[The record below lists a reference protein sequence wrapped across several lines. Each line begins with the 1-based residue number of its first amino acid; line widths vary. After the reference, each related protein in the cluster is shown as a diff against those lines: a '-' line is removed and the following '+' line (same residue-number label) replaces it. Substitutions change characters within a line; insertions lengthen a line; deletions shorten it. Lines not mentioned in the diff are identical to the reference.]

1 MSRALVKA
9 CSGMGKNKD
18 QAIKL
23 LAGQYVLQARK
34 LYQKID
40 QSVLENI
47 ETIVKD
53 EKLEDLIENDL
64 AFFMAM
70 LKKHIDLVERR
81 LIKLETIPTQEKIHS
96 ILELHTEW
104 SSKGKLNKKVELGHN
119 MLISSD
125 QFGFIL
131 RWRVIE
137 KQQAKRP

>member
-40 QSVLENI
+40 QSVFENI

-64 AFFMAM
+64 VFFMAM
-70 LKKHIDLVERR
+70 LQKHIDLVERR
-81 LIKLETIPTQEKIHS
+81 LIKLETIPTQEKIYS

-104 SSKGKLNKKVELGHN
+104 ISKGKLNKKVELGHN

-125 QFGFIL
+125 
-131 RWRVIE
+131 
-137 KQQAKRP
+137 

>member
-9 CSGMGKNKD
+9 CSGTGKNKD

-64 AFFMAM
+64 VFFMAM
-70 LKKHIDLVERR
+70 LQKHIDLVERR
-81 LIKLETIPTQEKIHS
+81 LIKLETIPTQEKIYS

-104 SSKGKLNKKVELGHN
+104 ISKGKLNKKVELGHN

-125 QFGFIL
+125 
-131 RWRVIE
+131 
-137 KQQAKRP
+137 